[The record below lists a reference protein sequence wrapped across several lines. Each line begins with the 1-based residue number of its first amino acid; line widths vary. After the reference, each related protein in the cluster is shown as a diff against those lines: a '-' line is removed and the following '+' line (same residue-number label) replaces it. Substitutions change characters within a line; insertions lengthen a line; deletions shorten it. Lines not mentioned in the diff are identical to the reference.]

1 MTVGSRRL
9 AARCRERFATDP
21 TVLLGT
27 AEAETAEPL
36 TTVDTAEVE
45 TAIPQ
50 ENVEATAT

>member
-21 TVLLGT
+21 SALAGT
-27 AEAETAEPL
+27 TEPSMSEPQ
-36 TTVDTAEVE
+36 TTVDTADVE

-50 ENVEATAT
+50 ENVEAAAT